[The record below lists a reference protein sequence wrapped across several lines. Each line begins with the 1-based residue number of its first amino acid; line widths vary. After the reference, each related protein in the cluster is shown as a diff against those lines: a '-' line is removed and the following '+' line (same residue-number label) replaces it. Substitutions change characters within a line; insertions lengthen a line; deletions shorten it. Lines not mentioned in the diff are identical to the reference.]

1 MELTFNWKHK
11 DYEIRETTNPTSNE
25 KYWEL
30 VKWQK
35 YKGKPSCFTLASFVK
50 GSEGWSLKFIGT
62 RPFEYID
69 EDFGIVW
76 DALKLTNETL
86 NSYFKLK
93 RLENN

>member
-1 MELTFNWKHK
+1 MELSYNWKHK
-11 DYEIRETTNPTSNE
+11 NYEIRETKNPRTNE

-35 YKGKPSCFTLASFVK
+35 NKGRATCFTLAFFVK
-50 GSEGWSLKFIGT
+50 DSEGWYLKFVSD

-76 DALKLTNETL
+76 DALKMTNKTL
-86 NSYFKLK
+86 NLWFKLK
-93 RLENN
+93 RLDDN